1 MKYLLLI
8 ILSGLFG
15 SCEEG
20 CKTDYHYEYDIH
32 LFNIKQDSLKIIYDT
47 NTESGRILKI
57 KIHQDTTILREFV
70 GQYLKTLHSVT
81 VDGIPKDIDANFRLH
96 MFRIEIYAK
105 DSLVYKENPADIKN
119 WDKYYRPSGSFEGVI
134 YTLKLDSSFK
144 PILK

>member
-1 MKYLLLI
+1 MKYLFLI
-8 ILSGLFG
+8 LLSGLFG

-32 LFNIKQDSLKIIYDT
+32 LFNIKQDSLKIIYNT
-47 NTESGRILKI
+47 NTESGKVLKI

-70 GQYLKTLHSVT
+70 GQYQGTLHYVT

-96 MFRIEIYAK
+96 IYKIEIYHK
-105 DSLVYKENPADIKN
+105 DSLVYREDPANLNN
-119 WDKYYRPSGSFEGVI
+119 WNKYYRPSSGFEGAI
-134 YTLKLDSSFK
+134 YTLKLDSLFR